1 MLLQGGFT
9 EFFLKPVAELAGFFV
24 LILGIMW
31 FIYTAYEAKRRG
43 SFKKRKVEDW
53 NFDITKFLKIL
64 SYLGFVAGIFAI
76 LSGAG
81 GLILNAPPS
90 RAFEAN
96 FGYTASLFTSI
107 FLIILGLLT
116 FLKPVNDLPIASI
129 IGLMAGTVVTV
140 IVAIAIPPEAV
151 EVIAVFIDPRILLV
165 IVFLVIFALA
175 ALTAKFYVGFLMAIS
190 KLISWPPLALLIS
203 IFCFVQGFL
212 LLVVGVSITGLF

>member
-53 NFDITKFLKIL
+53 NFDLTKFLKIL

-81 GLILNAPPS
+81 GLILNVPPS
-90 RAFEAN
+90 KAYI
-96 FGYTASLFTSI
+96 GDGASLFTSI
-107 FLIILGLLT
+107 FLIILGILT

-129 IGLMAGTVVTV
+129 IGLMAGIVVTV

-212 LLVVGVSITGLF
+212 LLAVGVSITGLF